1 MITMNDLK
9 DILYKQLYTI
19 AEVSSEPSRPKY
31 YAPQW
36 FFDEFGYLIPS
47 GFERVVLPD
56 RFECERV

>member
-9 DILYKQLYTI
+9 DILYKQLHTI

-36 FFDEFGYLIPS
+36 FFDEFDDLIPS
-47 GFERVVLPD
+47 GFEKVVLPD
-56 RFECERV
+56 RFE